1 MEKHI
6 KVVLGLSCFNHVCKQ
21 ALQQRRSVNMPG
33 YYLLQRLQHLAVS
46 LFVRSNKP
54 QKSIFYHRQSRGKRC
69 VFLYF
74 YKLPQTLQALGCG
87 PPSCTQGAVEQGGCW
102 ICCVMETWSLREA
115 GWCQSPGDRQLW
127 QSYQGVGCPQ
137 WWSDGL
143 QHLRTSQLA
152 AGPAGK
158 HCVHSLPQR
167 CSQAVN

>member
-1 MEKHI
+1 MSVSKPYSRE
-6 KVVLGLSCFNHVCKQ
+6 G
-21 ALQQRRSVNMPG
+21 RSTCLVIIFFKD
-33 YYLLQRLQHLAVS
+33 S
-46 LFVRSNKP
+46 STWLFPCLWGVTSHK
-54 QKSIFYHRQSRGKRC
+54 KSIFYHRQSRGKRC

-127 QSYQGVGCPQ
+127 QSYGGVGCPQ

>member
-21 ALQQRRSVNMPG
+21 ALQQRRLVNMPG

-54 QKSIFYHRQSRGKRC
+54 QKSIFYHRQSRGKLC

-74 YKLPQTLQALGCG
+74 YKYLELYKPSVVALHPVLREQWNKGVSG
-87 PPSCTQGAVEQGGCW
+87 SAVW
-102 ICCVMETWSLREA
+102 WSLREA

-127 QSYQGVGCPQ
+127 QSYRGVGCPQ